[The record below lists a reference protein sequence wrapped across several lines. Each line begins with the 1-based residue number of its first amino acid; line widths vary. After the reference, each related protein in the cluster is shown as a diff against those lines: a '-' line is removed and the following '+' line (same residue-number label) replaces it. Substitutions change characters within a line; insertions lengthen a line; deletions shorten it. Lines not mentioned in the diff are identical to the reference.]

1 MDFGPVQQFGFPPY
15 GFMPGPIPAW
25 GFNGPYPQFPPNPQ
39 FALQSNQWVAP
50 QQQQQGGN
58 QQQQQHQSQS
68 STDQT
73 GKKTQ
78 TKAKKKLMAAP
89 KDAVV
94 TAADSF
100 AQMNYTSSICMCCG
114 EPGHHQ
120 TVCTRPKFCFICKAT
135 SHPVDECPVRK
146 RPHQMA
152 KYVGSAATGLGFY
165 HIELPEVVVNPVAST
180 KNCGVVIVEGG
191 IITRDELAAEFSKI
205 YKTNWPWQIR
215 ELGQSDL
222 FLVKF
227 PPPHITVE
235 QVIGYPRFGLS
246 KEGVWVKIEAWA
258 DDPEPAEILSDIWIK
273 VTGLLSK
280 WCE

>member
-1 MDFGPVQQFGFPPY
+1 
-15 GFMPGPIPAW
+15 MPGPFPAW
-25 GFNGPYPQFPPNPQ
+25 GFNGPYPQFPQIPQ

-50 QQQQQGGN
+50 QQQQQGGS
-58 QQQQQHQSQS
+58 QQQQQQQSQS

-78 TKAKKKLMAAP
+78 AKAKKKLMAAP

-94 TAADSF
+94 TGADSF

-120 TVCTRPKFCFICKAT
+120 TVCTKPKFCFICNAT

-165 HIELPEVVVNPVAST
+165 QNMELPEVVVNPVAST
-180 KNCGVVIVEGG
+180 KNCGVVIV
-191 IITRDELAAEFSKI
+191 
-205 YKTNWPWQIR
+205 
-215 ELGQSDL
+215 
-222 FLVKF
+222 
-227 PPPHITVE
+227 
-235 QVIGYPRFGLS
+235 
-246 KEGVWVKIEAWA
+246 
-258 DDPEPAEILSDIWIK
+258 
-273 VTGLLSK
+273 
-280 WCE
+280 